1 MIYRWNF
8 RSKEPETPATPDDAL
23 GSKFPFAS
31 PPATKSITMLEKA
44 SETAVIFYIRSSTT
58 GLRGVDIAVTYMI
71 KDGETEHKCGITKKL
86 NLDTV
91 EPFLI
96 SSELLR

>member
-1 MIYRWNF
+1 M
-8 RSKEPETPATPDDAL
+8 
-23 GSKFPFAS
+23 
-31 PPATKSITMLEKA
+31 MLEKG
-44 SETAVIFYIRSSTT
+44 SETSVVFYIRSSTT
-58 GLRGVDIAVTYMI
+58 GLRGVNIAVTYNVN
-71 KDGETEHKCGITKKL
+71 DGQTEHKCEITKKL

>member
-1 MIYRWNF
+1 
-8 RSKEPETPATPDDAL
+8 
-23 GSKFPFAS
+23 
-31 PPATKSITMLEKA
+31 MLEKA
-44 SETAVIFYIRSSTT
+44 SETSVVFYIRSSTT
-58 GLRGVDIAVTYMI
+58 GLRGVDIAVTYTI

-96 SSELLR
+96 SSELLRYEKIHLTLPYQIIVDI